1 MNDTSVADMSGDVL
15 LQNWDI
21 YRYFLAVARAGS
33 LSEAAKRLQESQPT
47 VSRKLKEL
55 EASLGAQLVE
65 RTTTGATL
73 TIAGELV
80 LEHIQKIERE
90 AIGITETLRD
100 DGQKMSGKVVVTAPE
115 GLGVAVLAGGLQ
127 KFRVLHPGID
137 LELRIG
143 AGKLDLMQRAADI
156 AFRVGDPLQTSLLGR
171 CIGTVSF
178 GLYAHERYLRQN
190 PMPKS
195 TSHLGQHQFIELAV
209 GAGKLPQE
217 VALEKLVPEP
227 RRVLRTDNIQIQL
240 NAVKDGSGIGALPGY
255 MAPPSSNLVHILPQ
269 KFAPKVELWILMRPE
284 LRDVARVRATASFFA
299 DLAARAI
306 RGDQ

>member
-1 MNDTSVADMSGDVL
+1 MNEPSIANTSGDVL
-15 LQNWDI
+15 LQNWDV

-55 EASLGAQLVE
+55 EAVLGSRLVE

-80 LEHIQKIERE
+80 LAHIQKIERE

-156 AFRVGDPLQTSLLGR
+156 AFRVGDPLQPSLLGR
-171 CIGTVSF
+171 SIGTVSF

-195 TSHLGQHQFIELAV
+195 TGQLGQHQFIELATA
-209 GAGKLPQE
+209 AGKLPQE
-217 VALEKLVPEP
+217 AALEKLLAKPH
-227 RRVLRTDNIQIQL
+227 RVLRTDNIQIQL
-240 NAVKDGSGIGALPGY
+240 NAVKDGSGIAALPGY

-269 KFAPKVELWILMRPE
+269 KFAPKAELWILMRPE
-284 LRDVARVRATASFFA
+284 LKDVARVRATASFFA
-299 DLAARAI
+299 DLAAQAL
-306 RGDQ
+306 RGE